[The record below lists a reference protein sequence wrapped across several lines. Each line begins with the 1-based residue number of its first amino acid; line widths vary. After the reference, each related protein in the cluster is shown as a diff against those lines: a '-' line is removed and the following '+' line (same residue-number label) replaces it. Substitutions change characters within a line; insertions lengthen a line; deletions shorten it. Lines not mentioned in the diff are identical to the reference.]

1 MHNTIS
7 WQSDKE
13 LFSVDNVGSD
23 TAPSTAILR
32 ATTAITNTPVDELP
46 PLTESVNPDALDGFF
61 EDRASQT
68 PPRDGRVAFRY
79 AGFKVQF
86 TGDETLSLKP
96 IDEQRKKAD
105 FARNQ

>member
-13 LFSVDNVGSD
+13 LFSVDNAGRD

-46 PLTESVNPDALDGFF
+46 PLIESVNPDALDDLF
-61 EDRASQT
+61 EDRTSQT
-68 PPRDGRVAFRY
+68 PPRDGQVAFRY

-86 TGDETLSLKP
+86 TRDETLFLKP
-96 IDEQRKKAD
+96 IDEQRKKVY